1 MKNLFLQ
8 RKGFIQNIDLN
19 SSIGGYNFRLPLFSM
34 SKNKSIRQLFYNDF
48 LIVGQNAFKD
58 KKYLSNILMD
68 NDVKKFVEEN
78 PIKTD
83 FLIILSTYPEKTQ
96 EAIRLIRSEYGK
108 ECFIIVSIAFTEEDI
123 EFFKEADGIVVGQR
137 DSIFSSKYNKFDVL
151 KRLLNKVDEYNKISI
166 ASIDIEDK
174 YDYVKCVILG
184 ADLVDYNFKITTKEI
199 KHAFVSTMCLSKAEN
214 LKQLK
219 EIKYIEE

>member
-58 KKYLSNILMD
+58 KKYSSNILMD

-137 DSIFSSKYNKFDVL
+137 DSIFSSKYNKFDIL

-199 KHAFVSTMCLSKAEN
+199 KHTFVSTMCLSKAEN